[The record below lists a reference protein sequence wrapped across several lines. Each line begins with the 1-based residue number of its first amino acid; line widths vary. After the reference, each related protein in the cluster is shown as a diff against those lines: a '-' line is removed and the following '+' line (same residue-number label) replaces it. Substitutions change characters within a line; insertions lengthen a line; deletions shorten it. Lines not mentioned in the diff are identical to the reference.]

1 MPMNENV
8 ITLRFAD
15 RATAYQALG
24 GLRNLSSANAEV
36 RGAAL
41 IDRFEDGAVR
51 VTAGMDGGVGWN
63 AAADTRSRPRYGW
76 TTAAL
81 GTGTLI
87 GERHGYRR
95 ATGAGG
101 AADAFTAQAPP
112 DGAVILAE
120 VGEADTE
127 TLNLLALWYGAV
139 LERRPADPA
148 RRAPEA
154 MEEAVG
160 EIGGEEAKDWRDR
173 GRPEAARKSADGV
186 AVLKQKSAA

>member
-8 ITLRFAD
+8 ITLRFTD
-15 RATAYQALG
+15 RAAAYQALG

-41 IDRFEDGAVR
+41 VDRFEDGAVR
-51 VTAGMDGGVGWN
+51 VTDGMDGGVGRN
-63 AAADTRSRPRYGW
+63 AAADTRNCPRYGW
-76 TTAAL
+76 TTATL
-81 GTGTLI
+81 GTGTPI
-87 GERHGYRR
+87 GGRHGYRR
-95 ATGAGG
+95 ATRADG
-101 AADAFTAQAPP
+101 AADAFPAQPPP

-127 TLNLLALWYGAV
+127 TLDLLALWYGAV
-139 LERRPADPA
+139 LERHPADPA

-160 EIGGEEAKDWRDR
+160 EIGREEAKDWRDR
-173 GRPEAARKSADGV
+173 GRAGAARKSADGV
-186 AVLKQKSAA
+186 AVPKQKSAA